1 VVDTTVAA
9 KIAELNEVKSRV
21 LKDFRR
27 LQLICF
33 RDSMLLDMKD
43 RIDIVE
49 IIE

>member
-1 VVDTTVAA
+1 
-9 KIAELNEVKSRV
+9 LNEVKSRV

-27 LQLICF
+27 QQLISF